1 MSKKSSTLSQHGPR
15 HRTKPSDITFT
26 ESMANELEGLR
37 SRKIDLSDED
47 SSEITNW
54 EKAEVGRF
62 YRPIKKQITIRID
75 ADLLDW
81 FKHEAE
87 KYQTLINQA
96 CREYMLHHAKK
107 RK

>member
-1 MSKKSSTLSQHGPR
+1 
-15 HRTKPSDITFT
+15 
-26 ESMANELEGLR
+26 MANEIEDIR

-62 YRPIKKQITIRID
+62 YRPIKKQITIRMD

>member
-1 MSKKSSTLSQHGPR
+1 MTDDFSDALYFSYGKTSGLSLPGTTSLARSSLPWL
-15 HRTKPSDITFT
+15 
-26 ESMANELEGLR
+26 A
-37 SRKIDLSDED
+37 
-47 SSEITNW
+47 
-54 EKAEVGRF
+54 AEVGRF

-107 RK
+107 KTKIGPKIKVN